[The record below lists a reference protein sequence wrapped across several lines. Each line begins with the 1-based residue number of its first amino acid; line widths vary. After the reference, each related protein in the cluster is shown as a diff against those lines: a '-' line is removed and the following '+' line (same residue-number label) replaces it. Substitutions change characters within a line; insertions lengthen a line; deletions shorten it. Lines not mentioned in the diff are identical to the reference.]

1 MYIIA
6 VSLFLI
12 KYNSKWIF
20 LIYYFLLN
28 HSLFPTVKNIVI
40 SKHHRDW
47 HRTGEV
53 VKHVHRRYF
62 FIIYIMSIQLELS
75 MEIQKK
81 SRFILKNCAET
92 NGASVSSENPNRIAS
107 IILI

>member
-1 MYIIA
+1 
-6 VSLFLI
+6 
-12 KYNSKWIF
+12 
-20 LIYYFLLN
+20 
-28 HSLFPTVKNIVI
+28 
-40 SKHHRDW
+40 
-47 HRTGEV
+47 
-53 VKHVHRRYF
+53 
-62 FIIYIMSIQLELS
+62 MSIQLELS

>member
-20 LIYYFLLN
+20 LIYYFLLK

-47 HRTGEV
+47 HRTGKV

-62 FIIYIMSIQLELS
+62 FIIYIMCIQLELS